1 MDDDDRQF
9 LRVKLVQLAHL
20 LIDADVALGVRQH
33 AELAAGNLLHQANP
47 VLFLMQV
54 QELLGLLTRP
64 SRWRLELTQQE
75 QRELDATFASAAKHL
90 KEVSRGKAFDPAQ
103 VQLVFEALL
112 GITTTGTLVIKKTIE
127 RKKKGKGSI
136 LKRTYDF
143 AKLHWISISAVVLFV
158 LSINTCLIV
167 NMSKREV
174 RDDFGELMQH

>member
-33 AELAAGNLLHQANP
+33 AEPAPANLLHQANP

-75 QRELDATFASAAKHL
+75 QRELDATFASAARAEKNN
-90 KEVSRGKAFDPAQ
+90 SQ
-103 VQLVFEALL
+103 
-112 GITTTGTLVIKKTIE
+112 T
-127 RKKKGKGSI
+127 RK
-136 LKRTYDF
+136 
-143 AKLHWISISAVVLFV
+143 LFF
-158 LSINTCLIV
+158 T
-167 NMSKREV
+167 K
-174 RDDFGELMQH
+174 